1 MSKARGESGL
11 MEGCRLCGTV
21 TSGHDNKKFYE
32 MIELAVDISCNR
44 SQKINYLMKLAVMT
58 AESADGCAVDYEH
71 ISDAIKATE
80 GVFERIKELI
90 KDNNS

>member
-1 MSKARGESGL
+1 MGKAKGEIGS
-11 MEGCRLCGTV
+11 MEGCRLCGSV

-32 MIELAVDISCNR
+32 MIDLAVDISCNR

-80 GVFERIKELI
+80 GVFDRIKELI
-90 KDNNS
+90 ADPES